1 VQKYTAQSF
10 KRAKVDMP
18 TKLEFVSSKTIQK
31 YPKGKLLLASQL
43 GRSVCHPSRPFQHRI
58 DIGLSRITHQYAVVI
73 SKNK

>member
-31 YPKGKLLLASQL
+31 YPKAKLLIASQL
-43 GRSVCHPSRPFQHRI
+43 GRSPLKKTVQKNLV
-58 DIGLSRITHQYAVVI
+58 DQYAIRHLLSSTV
-73 SKNK
+73 